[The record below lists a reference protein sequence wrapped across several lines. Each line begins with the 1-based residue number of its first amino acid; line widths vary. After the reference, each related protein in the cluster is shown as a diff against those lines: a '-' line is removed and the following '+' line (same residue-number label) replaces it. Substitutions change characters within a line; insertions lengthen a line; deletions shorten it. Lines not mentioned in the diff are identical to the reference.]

1 MCWGREYG
9 RYRHMNAI
17 VHSKIFKAGNSVA
30 LRLPKS
36 FGMTEGT
43 EVQLEKTAT
52 GIVVRE
58 KNDPAEVK
66 RRWLALMDEMDAMPQ
81 PDYIEKRE
89 PLIFR
94 DD

>member
-1 MCWGREYG
+1 
-9 RYRHMNAI
+9 MNAI
-17 VHSKIFKAGNSVA
+17 VDSKAFKAGNSVA
-30 LRLPKS
+30 VRLPKA
-36 FGMTEGT
+36 FGIVDGT
-43 EVQLEKTAT
+43 PLQIEKTAT
-52 GIVVRE
+52 GIVIRE
-58 KNDPAEVK
+58 KGDPAEIK